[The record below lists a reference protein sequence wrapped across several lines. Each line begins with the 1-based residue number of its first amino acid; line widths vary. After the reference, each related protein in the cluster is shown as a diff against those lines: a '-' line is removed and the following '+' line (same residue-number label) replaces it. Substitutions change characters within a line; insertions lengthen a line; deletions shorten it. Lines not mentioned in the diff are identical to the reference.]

1 MQGSSISP
9 PRHTQGHSDTVTG
22 IAVSPDG
29 NHLLSNGMDNTLRMW
44 DVRPYAPANR
54 CVKVFTGATH
64 NYERNLLRCAW
75 SPDGERVTAGSAD
88 WNVHVWEVASRRLL
102 YKLPGH
108 KGSVTECVFH
118 PKEPII
124 ASASSDRRLYL
135 GELNL

>member
-1 MQGSSISP
+1 
-9 PRHTQGHSDTVTG
+9 
-22 IAVSPDG
+22 
-29 NHLLSNGMDNTLRMW
+29 MDNTLRMW
-44 DVRPYAPANR
+44 DIRPYAPANR

-88 WNVHVWEVASRRLL
+88 WNVHIWEVASRRLL

-108 KGSVTECVFH
+108 KASVNECVFH
-118 PKEPII
+118 PKEPIV